1 MTKVVLTHKSMC
13 LNYEFDV
20 QVGELKATLQATV
33 WVTPKKDGGCDY
45 ECEFMDIINTTYM
58 GIEIKG
64 YEDWNKFKK
73 FHKEM
78 GIDFGKALDT
88 EFEKVMTKEKLD
100 KLVKDIKF

>member
-13 LNYEFDV
+13 LNYQFPV
-20 QVGELKATLQATV
+20 QVGELKVTLQAGV
-33 WVTPKKDGGCDY
+33 WVHKSDDKNTYD
-45 ECEFMDIINTTYM
+45 CEFMDVLNITYM

-64 YEDWNKFKK
+64 YEDWTKFKK

-78 GIDFGKALDT
+78 GIDFDKALDT
-88 EFEKVMTKEKLD
+88 EFEKVMTKERLD

>member
-13 LNYEFDV
+13 LNYQV
-20 QVGELKATLQATV
+20 QVGELKVTLQAGV
-33 WVTPKKDGGCDY
+33 WVHKSDDKNTYD
-45 ECEFMDIINTTYM
+45 CEFMDVLNITYM

-64 YEDWNKFKK
+64 YEDWTKFKK

-78 GIDFGKALDT
+78 GIDFDKALDT
-88 EFEKVMTKEKLD
+88 EFEKVMTKERLD